1 MLNQILNI
9 LLALSVV
16 VMITLAIKNR
26 RLEKE
31 KEEVERELK
40 DGRKENQWSTKTSIK
55 RVEKKESWTRKIFKC
70 TVGRSNI
77 LPKIC

>member
-9 LLALSVV
+9 LLAISVV
-16 VMITLAIKNR
+16 VMSALAIKNR

-40 DGRKENQWSTKTSIK
+40 NGRKENQ
-55 RVEKKESWTRKIFKC
+55 
-70 TVGRSNI
+70 
-77 LPKIC
+77 